1 MVALNQSKIEILCE
15 QEVNLRLKPLR
26 FGGCLTPWLKLA
38 CPDPYRNQYQNTG
51 AITTKSIK
59 HGIDLKVVLWA
70 VRKLSEARR

>member
-1 MVALNQSKIEILCE
+1 M
-15 QEVNLRLKPLR
+15 
-26 FGGCLTPWLKLA
+26 TPWLKLA